1 MINRNKISQSFD
13 HKKINTKKNKLSS
26 WINDYEIQAYATQ
39 EMKKEIKELL
49 LDVYDDDKD
58 IRDHFLDKYVNNFS
72 EILNVKSN
80 PKDIDSIYKEE
91 IPYNIPEKSEFKKF
105 IENRNKLLK
114 KENNLKKNYSNYW
127 SENKNIKCD
136 LYDFDDDQNEKKLK
150 RRSLSK
156 TDCINDKKRNNSKVR
171 DYAKSRYQTLN
182 KYDDI
187 FSNNNDDD
195 NTKIKVNKKKIS
207 KDYYYKNNNKY
218 DKKRFK
224 KNPSFINFRHS
235 NINKSIIE
243 NDKNTKKSME
253 NNISLLLSKYNNYND
268 KKQKD
273 KKEIKVYSRKN
284 KYLNKEKKI
293 NNNRYNLNNNISL
306 EKNIELDKGKL
317 INEIDIDSKIINNNL
332 DNYKGFNRDISDYND
347 DDSSKSYHIFTDEY
361 LEENGDE
368 IKKINI
374 KGVNYRITGEP
385 KKYEI
390 SEEILLD
397 KNNIKDINKKN
408 EKDEPNKESNLIHK
422 KLIIKK
428 NIDDKDKKVS
438 LVQKIEKDIKQS
450 KTRISNISKESLNK
464 LMRLYNND
472 NKSNDSYIITYYK
485 ENEIFG
491 INPFSYI
498 DNEND
503 KQNDDEKN
511 KKRFIY
517 KPYNERRKDRKKN
530 IYSNNKIIYENKN
543 NVNKDIEN
551 KINNINEDK
560 EIKVNKKDIIN
571 NYKDYLYNNNNRNQN
586 NEIKFEKIKNNIEN
600 QIEEIKTYDNSTKTN
615 LNGNK
620 RKRFHRLINSDL

>member
-13 HKKINTKKNKLSS
+13 NKRIYTKKKLSS

-58 IRDHFLDKYVNNFS
+58 IRDHFLDKYVNGFS

-91 IPYNIPEKSEFKKF
+91 IPYKIEEKSEFKKF

-114 KENNLKKNYSNYW
+114 EKNIKKNYSNYW
-127 SENKNIKCD
+127 SENKNIKYN

-150 RRSLSK
+150 KRSLSK

-187 FSNNNDDD
+187 FSNNDD
-195 NTKIKVNKKKIS
+195 NTKIKVNHKKII
-207 KDYYYKNNNKY
+207 KDYHYKNNDKINNKY
-218 DKKRFK
+218 DKKRLK
-224 KNPSFINFRHS
+224 KNPYFINFRHS
-235 NINKSIIE
+235 NINKRKIE

-306 EKNIELDKGKL
+306 EKNIELD
-317 INEIDIDSKIINNNL
+317 IDSKIINNNL
-332 DNYKGFNRDISDYND
+332 DNYKDYNKDLSDYND
-347 DDSSKSYHIFTDEY
+347 DDSSKSYHIFTDDY

-374 KGVNYRITGEP
+374 NGVNYKLTGEP
-385 KKYEI
+385 EKVEI

-408 EKDEPNKESNLIHK
+408 EKGEPNKESNLIHK

-428 NIDDKDKKVS
+428 NIDDKDKKIN

-464 LMRLYNND
+464 IMKLYNND

-491 INPFSYI
+491 INPFSDI
-498 DNEND
+498 DNENN

-511 KKRFIY
+511 KNKNRFIY

-543 NVNKDIEN
+543 NKNNENKDIEN
-551 KINNINEDK
+551 KINNINKDKDK
-560 EIKVNKKDIIN
+560 EIKVNEKDIIN
-571 NYKDYLYNNNNRNQN
+571 NYKDYIYNNNKNKN
-586 NEIKFEKIKNNIEN
+586 NEIKLEKIINNIDN
-600 QIEEIKTYDNSTKTN
+600 QIEEIKTYDNSTKTII
-615 LNGNK
+615 NGNK